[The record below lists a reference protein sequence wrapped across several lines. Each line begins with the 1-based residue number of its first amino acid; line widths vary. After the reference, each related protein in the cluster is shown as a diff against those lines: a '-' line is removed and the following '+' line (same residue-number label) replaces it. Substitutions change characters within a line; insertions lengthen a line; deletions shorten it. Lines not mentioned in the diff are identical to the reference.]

1 MSRIALFPLSSV
13 LLPSGRMSLQ
23 IFEQR
28 YLDLVAHCMREGEG
42 FGVVWLQ
49 QGSEVSGGSLD
60 TPNVGEYGTYA
71 RIVDWDQLPNGLLG
85 ITIEGHE
92 PFDVQSVWREPSGLV
107 KAEVVWR
114 DLPETI
120 QLPDSHASLAE
131 VLEGLLRHP
140 QIQRLQLDSDL
151 TDGWRV
157 GAQLAQLLPI
167 DEGLKYQLQG
177 LTSVEQ
183 LLEEMDN
190 ILVELSGESDQTGR

>member
-1 MSRIALFPLSSV
+1 MSEIALFPLSSV

-28 YLDLVAHCMREGEG
+28 YLDLVAHCMRENEG

-85 ITIEGHE
+85 IPIEGQE

-114 DLPETI
+114 DIPQTT
-120 QLPDSHASLAE
+120 QLPDAFAGLAE

>member
-1 MSRIALFPLSSV
+1 MSEIALFPLSSV

-28 YLDLVAHCMREGEG
+28 YLDLVAHCMRESEG

-49 QGSEVSGGSLD
+49 RGSEVSGGSLD

-92 PFDVQSVWREPSGLV
+92 PFDVRSVWQEPSGLV
-107 KAEVVWR
+107 KAKVEWR
-114 DLPETI
+114 DIPETMR
-120 QLPDSHASLAE
+120 LPDHHASLAE
-131 VLEGLLRHP
+131 VLGGLLRHP

-157 GAQLAQLLPI
+157 ALSWHNCYPLTR
-167 DEGLKYQLQG
+167 GL
-177 LTSVEQ
+177 
-183 LLEEMDN
+183 N
-190 ILVELSGESDQTGR
+190 ISSRG

>member
-1 MSRIALFPLSSV
+1 
-13 LLPSGRMSLQ
+13 
-23 IFEQR
+23 
-28 YLDLVAHCMREGEG
+28 MRENEG

-49 QGSEVSGGSLD
+49 QGSELSGGSLD

-85 ITIEGHE
+85 ITIEGQE

-114 DLPETI
+114 DIPETM
-120 QLPDSHASLAE
+120 QLPDSFAGLAE